1 MYSAPTIK
9 FNNDGF
15 NFHMTIVPIED
26 FTLDELMDKVLKE
39 ARFFGTYSYDGHM
52 QFDLRNEEGEYICVE
67 DDDGNLHAID
77 AVLYNPSK
85 RERTLYG
92 MMEAFKL
99 KGVNPRFER
108 AGDFL
113 FVMNNDFE
121 STNGVF

>member
-15 NFHMTIVPIED
+15 NFHMVIVPIED

-39 ARFFGTYSYDGHM
+39 ARFFGTYSHGGHM

-67 DDDGNLHAID
+67 DDEGIMHEID

-85 RERTLYG
+85 RERALYD

-99 KGVNPRFER
+99 RGVNPRFDR

>member
-1 MYSAPTIK
+1 MHSAPTVK

-15 NFHMTIVPIED
+15 NFHMTIVPIEG
-26 FTLDELMDKVLKE
+26 FTLDELMDTVLKE
-39 ARFFGTYSYDGHM
+39 ARFFGAYSLDGRM
-52 QFDLRNEEGEYICVE
+52 QFDLRNEEGDYIYAE

-85 RERTLYG
+85 RERALYD

>member
-67 DDDGNLHAID
+67 DDEGVEHVID

-85 RERTLYG
+85 RERTLYD

>member
-15 NFHMTIVPIED
+15 NFHMTITPIES
-26 FTLDELMDKVLKE
+26 FTLDELMDTVLKE
-39 ARFFGTYSYDGHM
+39 ARFFGTYSHDGHM

-67 DDDGNLHAID
+67 DDEGVEHVID

-85 RERTLYG
+85 RERALYD

>member
-1 MYSAPTIK
+1 MYSAPTVK

-52 QFDLRNEEGEYICVE
+52 QFDLRNEEGEHICVE
-67 DDDGNLHAID
+67 DDEGVEHVID

-85 RERTLYG
+85 RERTLYD

>member
-1 MYSAPTIK
+1 MYPAPTVK

-26 FTLDELMDKVLKE
+26 FTLDELMDTVLKE
-39 ARFFGTYSYDGHM
+39 ARFFGANVVDGHM

-67 DDDGNLHAID
+67 DDEGIEHVID

-85 RERTLYG
+85 RERTLYDV
-92 MMEAFKL
+92 MEAFKL

>member
-85 RERTLYG
+85 RERTLYD

-121 STNGVF
+121 SMNGVF

>member
-15 NFHMTIVPIED
+15 NFHMTIVPIEG
-26 FTLDELMDKVLKE
+26 FTLDELMDKVLEE
-39 ARFFGTYSYDGHM
+39 ARFFGTYALDGRM
-52 QFDLRNEEGEYICVE
+52 QFDLRNEEGEYVCVE
-67 DDDGNLHAID
+67 DDEGIEHVID

-85 RERTLYG
+85 RERTLYD

>member
-15 NFHMTIVPIED
+15 NFHMAIVPIED
-26 FTLDELMDKVLKE
+26 FTLDGLMDKVLKE
-39 ARFFGTYSYDGHM
+39 ARFFGAYSHDGHM

-67 DDDGNLHAID
+67 DDEGVEHVID

-85 RERTLYG
+85 RERTLYD